1 MCLGYNYGNYL
12 FFADIFWIY
21 FSGYSIFYFIYIYIC
36 VFIKNG
42 ERFLV
47 YIILIV
53 YLYILNIVN
62 FLFFDI

>member
-12 FFADIFWIY
+12 FFVDIFWIY
-21 FSGYSIFYFIYIYIC
+21 FLGYSIFYFIYIYIC

-62 FLFFDI
+62 F